1 MEIAEVA
8 AQLQQA
14 ATASLGAVHRAL
26 DLLEQRDE
34 ALRIQMADFPEI
46 ESRMASLEAQVRIDQ
61 ESYQFILSQ
70 LYQAQIA
77 RGAAAPY
84 VRVFDPATGASPNHG
99 RGHVSVVLGGLL
111 GLMLGIGAAF
121 SLVFFDR
128 AAVAADQ
135 RWMENRF

>member
-1 MEIAEVA
+1 VEIAEVA

-61 ESYQFILSQ
+61 ESHQFILSQ

-84 VRVFDPATGASPNHG
+84 VRVFDPATGASP
-99 RGHVSVVLGGLL
+99 GHVSVVLGGLL

-121 SLVFFDR
+121 SLAFFDR

>member
-1 MEIAEVA
+1 
-8 AQLQQA
+8 
-14 ATASLGAVHRAL
+14 
-26 DLLEQRDE
+26 
-34 ALRIQMADFPEI
+34 MADFPEI

-61 ESYQFILSQ
+61 ESHQFILSQ

-111 GLMLGIGAAF
+111 GIGAAF
-121 SLVFFDR
+121 SLAFFDR

-135 RWMENRF
+135 RWIENRF